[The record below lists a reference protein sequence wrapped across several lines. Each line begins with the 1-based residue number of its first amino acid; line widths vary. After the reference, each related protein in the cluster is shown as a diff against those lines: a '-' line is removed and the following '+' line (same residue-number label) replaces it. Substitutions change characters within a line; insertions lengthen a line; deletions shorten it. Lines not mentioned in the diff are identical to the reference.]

1 MQDKIL
7 EKAIADVE
15 NEINELKEK
24 NPYNLPNE
32 LIEIGYIEE
41 DDGINVPFPLNK
53 DYSLKLSRK
62 DEKTF
67 TYAWNKKTEEGK
79 YKPISTIVTSKK
91 SIIEE
96 NETRTKKLIQQAT
109 RREISKDKKNIEGF
123 LDKIAVRMQNTDKL
137 EILKDGNFYVETT
150 DQQKE
155 NEIEDTKSSNPTS
168 FEDYPPHIQ
177 QLAKEILVK
186 DDLLDRICDTT
197 AYRVG
202 ANTTE
207 IRLMSCGMC
216 GLYVG
221 GGNNILAGGKTGVGK
236 TKIILEVLK
245 NFPDCDIY
253 YLNTSPKYIFRDAEN
268 LQGYKI
274 IVANDIPLTLANIEL
289 IKSLTREEDVISYKT
304 LEGDKNGKQTRLELE
319 LTGKYIVIMTF
330 AKNTPDE
337 ELANPFFNLNIAPND
352 KEKKEIREKIKE
364 QNNIDTLHHKGYNL
378 ANEVN
383 KCAIQ
388 YLIDKDFTVFNPY
401 SIFFNPNSFN
411 NRDINNVLNFVKGKT
426 FFKYN
431 KRRTITFK
439 GRQIC
444 FGSFDDLY
452 DILEI
457 WEDTEEVQKYKLD
470 SIQEEILKILPTL
483 SEDDATEEA
492 NKYNDIEHNE
502 EAEAFSRHNAN
513 AKRRAIDDDIK
524 NNNTK
529 ALPIKHIM
537 EKTGRGKNTVNRA
550 MYQEDKYNN
559 KPTLESLG
567 LINYY
572 ETNIGRRYPQR
583 MYYRKTKS
591 SKSSK
596 SIVPLFQNEFGTNDG
611 GLKQKQSIIISL
623 LYCSNILINK
633 YIGDKIFSYCTTST
647 DDISSYDGMCN
658 FLTGFI
664 SEYDNELQAFDVEHI
679 SLADLDYHNQILQK
693 NYVMYNT
700 TEYFGTMKENDNN
713 AQNSNQDGIDCSKLE
728 LEQRNNTK
736 TMKGAIS
743 EKSSKTKIDDNA
755 QNSNQGGIDCSK
767 NEKNNKKRGKSGI
780 ESLLEKKKISDE
792 LASEVIHIIGTDEL
806 TINNIEQKL
815 AYNRNIKELDDK
827 TKLHLERLMDKLVKA
842 EIVEETFT
850 TGTMYSLSNQG
861 KLALCIIK
869 ES

>member
-177 QLAKEILVK
+177 QLAKEILVN

-483 SEDDATEEA
+483 SEDDATKEA
-492 NKYNDIEHNE
+492 NKYEDDDFTSFN
-502 EAEAFSRHNAN
+502 RN
-513 AKRRAIDDDIK
+513 AKKRTIETDIA
-524 NNNTK
+524 NGNTD
-529 ALPIKHIM
+529 ALPLKDIM
-537 EKTGRGKNTVNRA
+537 EKTSRGDLTVKRA
-550 MYQEDKYNN
+550 LYYEDKNSN
-559 KPTLESLG
+559 KPTLYSMG
-567 LINYY
+567 LVDYY
-572 ETNIGRRYPQR
+572 EADIGSKYPQR
-583 MYYRKTKS
+583 MFFRKQKS
-591 SKSSK
+591 SNPSK
-596 SIVPLFQNEFGTNDG
+596 RNDYMVQKEIESYVG
-611 GLKQKQSIIISL
+611 GLEEKKQVLISL
-623 LYCSNILINK
+623 MIWFNILVNM
-633 YIGDKIFSYCTTST
+633 YIEKKISSYCEN
-647 DDISSYDGMCN
+647 DNHDISSYDGMCD
-658 FLTGFI
+658 FIQGFI
-664 SEYDNELQAFDVEHI
+664 TEYENELQVFDSEHI
-679 SLADLDYHNQILQK
+679 SLSDLDYHNGIFKEKNSLDNFDKFLNHMLKITEDARNSNQDTDISFKSEMNHIISQK
-693 NYVMYNT
+693 SKNGAISENAPNTKT
-700 TEYFGTMKENDNN
+700 TENT
-713 AQNSNQDGIDCSKLE
+713 QNSNQDRNIWFKSENNID
-728 LEQRNNTK
+728 NNT
-736 TMKGAIS
+736 
-743 EKSSKTKIDDNA
+743 E
-755 QNSNQGGIDCSK
+755 
-767 NEKNNKKRGKSGI
+767 NEIQSFL
-780 ESLLEKKKISDE
+780 EEKKITDKM
-792 LASEVIHIIGTDEL
+792 AGEVIHLLGTSEL
-806 TINNIEQKL
+806 TLYEIERKL
-815 AYNRNIKELDDK
+815 SLSHNVGEIDNK
-827 TKLHLERLMDKLVKA
+827 TKLHLEQLMNKLVKA
-842 EIVEETFT
+842 NIVEEKFT
-850 TGTMYSLSNQG
+850 TGTVFNLS
-861 KLALCIIK
+861 KETLSALNIDNGVN
-869 ES
+869 

>member
-1 MQDKIL
+1 MNNSLL
-7 EKAIADVE
+7 EDLNKELI
-15 NEINELKEK
+15 NEIKDIQEEKPYHIDLK
-24 NPYNLPNE
+24 
-32 LIEIGYIEE
+32 GYIAKE
-41 DDGINVPFPLNK
+41 DGVYAQYPNTEYYLR
-53 DYSLKLSRK
+53 LSREDK
-62 DEKTF
+62 KTF
-67 TYAWNKKTEEGK
+67 TFIWCKEYKEGEFETIATRCSRQ
-79 YKPISTIVTSKK
+79 KPIIEVDNTRNNTLIKQLMKQDLETDRRSIEDFLDTIAVDIQNS
-91 SIIEE
+91 E
-96 NETRTKKLIQQAT
+96 KLQLL
-109 RREISKDKKNIEGF
+109 KDK
-123 LDKIAVRMQNTDKL
+123 
-137 EILKDGNFYVETT
+137 NFYVETT

-155 NEIEDTKSSNPTS
+155 NEIEDVKSTTLLT

-177 QLAKEILVK
+177 KLAREVLGEGELLERILNTV
-186 DDLLDRICDTT
+186 
-197 AYRVG
+197 AYRLG
-202 ANTTE
+202 SNKTE
-207 IRLMSCGMC
+207 AKLINYAIMS
-216 GLYVG
+216 LFG
-221 GGNNILAGGKTGVGK
+221 GGGVNTLANGKTGEGK
-236 TKIILEVLK
+236 SKTIEEVIK
-245 NFPDCDIY
+245 NYPDHYRYDMD
-253 YLNTSPKYIFRDAEN
+253 TSPKYIYRDGEN
-268 LQGYKI
+268 LQGKKI
-274 IVANDIPLTLANIEL
+274 IYANDIELNETNIRL
-289 IKSLTREEDVISYKT
+289 LKAFTREEDKIMYKT
-304 LEGDKNGKQTRLELE
+304 LEGDKSGKQKRLVLE
-319 LTGKYIVIMTF
+319 LTGDYVVLFTF

-337 ELANPFFNLNIAPND
+337 ELANPFYNLNIAPIGE
-352 KEKKEIREKIKE
+352 EKGEIQHKIVE
-364 QNNIDTLHHKGYNL
+364 NKGTNALNHQGYKL
-378 ANEVN
+378 ANEIN

-388 YLIDKDFTVFNPY
+388 YLVDKEYTVFNPY
-401 SIFFNPNSFN
+401 GLFINPSELN
-411 NRDINNVLNFVKGKT
+411 NRDINNLLDFVKGAT
-426 FFKYN
+426 LFKYD
-431 KRRTITFK
+431 KRKKITIK
-439 GRQIC
+439 GENYLI
-444 FGSFDDLY
+444 SSIDDLNEIA
-452 DILEI
+452 DI
-457 WEDTEEVQKYKLD
+457 WEEGEEVQKYKLD

-502 EAEAFSRHNAN
+502 EAEAFSRYNAN

-633 YIGDKIFSYCTTST
+633 YIGDKIFSYCTSST

-713 AQNSNQDGIDCSKLE
+713 AQNSNQDGIDCSKSE

-767 NEKNNKKRGKSGI
+767 NERNNKKRGKSGI